1 MTSSS
6 SYRGVLLVHGAWH
19 TGKAW
24 DGVAAELRAR
34 GVPVAVAELH
44 RGSLAADVAAA
55 EAALDEIMEFGPAI
69 VCGHSYGGAIISG
82 LPAEKVA
89 HLVYLAAVMPDIGES
104 ALGLLAGVPTG
115 DLGAAMVGDPFGTTS
130 LDPERA
136 GMLLHAHLDEEQ
148 RAAHVAELVSQDMA
162 AGHEPATSAAWRL
175 RPSTYV
181 VCSDDRAVDPDL
193 QRRFADHATHT
204 LMWNSD
210 HGVIA
215 SHENDTVELLTRLA
229 IITPDSPFAA
239 SRTPINKTDHT
250 THILVLGGGIVGL
263 TAAMLLAR
271 DGHRVTLLDKDSGS
285 AGSEPESA
293 WEQWRRPGV
302 NQFRH
307 PHLLL
312 PGAYRSL
319 VRELPDAVEALTASG
334 ARPHNMLDGT
344 YKVAAI
350 GGRVPGDE
358 RFDTLAA
365 RRPVIEEGLGVA
377 AARTPGLTVRR
388 GTPVTGLLADGAAGG
403 VPRVVGVLTG
413 HGAEIRADL
422 VIDALGRNSP
432 MSKLLTDIGTT
443 EPAQQ
448 RQETGFIGY
457 SRYFR
462 SADGSLP
469 AQLAWPLEHHD
480 SLTVVTIPG
489 DAGTWAVAIFVSGR
503 DRALRALSDPATW
516 QRVAALYPNLAHW
529 ASAGEPITGVLAM
542 SGIEA
547 KHRSLVVDGRPVVT
561 GLVSIGDAWATTN
574 PIFGMGMTMGMLH
587 AELLRDVVRELGID
601 DKEKLAS
608 RFHEVTDAT
617 LGPVYQGVADW
628 DHHRLAQIDG
638 DIAGVPYETDDPE
651 WNLRQAMEAA
661 KLRDPEVM
669 RGLSDIGAM
678 LRGADE
684 VLATPGLLDRIV
696 ELGAGAARYPE
707 PGPSRAELLAVLGAE

>member
-24 DGVAAELRAR
+24 DGVAAGLRAR

-44 RGSLAADVAAA
+44 RGSLAADIAAA
-55 EAALDEIMEFGPAI
+55 EAALDEILEFGPAI

-82 LPAEKVA
+82 LPAEKIA
-89 HLVYLAAVMPDIGES
+89 HLVYLAAVMPDLGES
-104 ALGLLAGVPTG
+104 ALGLLASGPAG
-115 DLGAAMVGDPFGTTS
+115 ELSAAMVGDILGTVT

-148 RAAHVAELVSQDMA
+148 RAAHVAELVPQDMA
-162 AGHEPATSAAWRL
+162 AGHETATSAVWRS

-181 VCSDDRAVDPDL
+181 VCSDDRAMDPVL

-204 LMWNSD
+204 LTWNSD
-210 HGVIA
+210 HGVMA
-215 SHENDTVELLTRLA
+215 SHETDTVELLSRLA
-229 IITPDSPFAA
+229 AATPESLLAGNPA
-239 SRTPINKTDHT
+239 RINKADRTS
-250 THILVLGGGIVGL
+250 HILVLGGGIVGL

-271 DGHRVTLLDKDSGS
+271 DGHRVTVLDKDAGS

-307 PHLLL
+307 PHLML
-312 PGAYRSL
+312 PSGYHLL

-365 RRPVIEEGLGVA
+365 RRPVIEEGLGAA
-377 AARTPGLTVRR
+377 AARTPGLTIRR
-388 GTPVTGLLADGAAGG
+388 GTPVTGLLTDGAAGG

-413 HGAEIRADL
+413 HGEEIRADL
-422 VIDALGRNSP
+422 IIDALGRNSP
-432 MSKLLTDIGTT
+432 TSKLLTDIGAT

-448 RQETGFIGY
+448 RQETGFLAY

-462 SADGSLP
+462 STDGSLP
-469 AQLAWPLEHHD
+469 AQPAWPLEHHD
-480 SLTVVTIPG
+480 SLTMITIPG
-489 DAGTWAVAIFVSGR
+489 DAGTWAVALFVAGR
-503 DRALRALSDPATW
+503 DRALRALSEPATW
-516 QRVAALYPNLAHW
+516 QRAAALYPDMAHW

-561 GLVSIGDAWATTN
+561 GLVSVGDAWATTN
-574 PIFGMGMTMGMLH
+574 PIFGMGITMGMFH
-587 AELLRDVVRELGID
+587 AELLRDVVRELDID
-601 DKEKLAS
+601 DKEKLAL
-608 RFHEVTDAT
+608 RFDEVTDAK
-617 LGPVYQGVADW
+617 LEPVYQAVAEW

-638 DIAGVPYETDDPE
+638 DIAGVPYETDHPG

-661 KLRDPEVM
+661 KLKDPEVM
-669 RGLSDIGAM
+669 RGFSDIGSM

-684 VLATPGLLDRIV
+684 VLATPGLQDRII

-707 PGPSRAELLAVLGAE
+707 SGPSRAELLAVVGAE